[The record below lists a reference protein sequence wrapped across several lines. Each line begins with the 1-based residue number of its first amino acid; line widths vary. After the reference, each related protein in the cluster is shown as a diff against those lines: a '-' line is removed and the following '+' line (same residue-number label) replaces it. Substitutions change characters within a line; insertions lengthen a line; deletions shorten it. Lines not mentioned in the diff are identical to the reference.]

1 MHWMACFG
9 IKVNTAAAIIPHT
22 AYSCCCKYPPE
33 PWIVINASRS
43 EPFQI
48 SPVPSCFRKLL
59 FSFNNMKLWIWYCIF
74 LIFSFESLAL
84 SNTDMWLHCWFWF
97 VWGICR
103 QRGKKTQN
111 NTDFILQPHP
121 VFPSLCR
128 LLTAANKIWFVTVG
142 LSRVRIPAAL
152 DMVYMHWWSSL
163 PTFPT
168 SLSSA
173 AVL

>member
-1 MHWMACFG
+1 M
-9 IKVNTAAAIIPHT
+9 P
-22 AYSCCCKYPPE
+22 
-33 PWIVINASRS
+33 
-43 EPFQI
+43 
-48 SPVPSCFRKLL
+48 
-59 FSFNNMKLWIWYCIF
+59 
-74 LIFSFESLAL
+74 SFESLAL
-84 SNTDMWLHCWFWF
+84 SNRHVVALLVLVCLRDLSTAW
-97 VWGICR
+97 
-103 QRGKKTQN
+103 KKTQN

-121 VFPSLCR
+121 VFPSLCC

-142 LSRVRIPAAL
+142 LGRVRIPAAL

>member
-1 MHWMACFG
+1 MVALLVLVCLRDLS
-9 IKVNTAAAIIPHT
+9 TA
-22 AYSCCCKYPPE
+22 
-33 PWIVINASRS
+33 
-43 EPFQI
+43 
-48 SPVPSCFRKLL
+48 RKQ
-59 FSFNNMKLWIWYCIF
+59 
-74 LIFSFESLAL
+74 
-84 SNTDMWLHCWFWF
+84 TP
-97 VWGICR
+97 
-103 QRGKKTQN
+103 N

-121 VFPSLCR
+121 VFSSLYR